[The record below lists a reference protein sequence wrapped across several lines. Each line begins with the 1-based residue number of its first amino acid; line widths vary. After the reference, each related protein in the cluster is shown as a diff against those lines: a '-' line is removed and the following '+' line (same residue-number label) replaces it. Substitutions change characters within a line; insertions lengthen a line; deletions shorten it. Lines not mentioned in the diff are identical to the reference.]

1 MGVGRQA
8 KPEYQVFKAREA
20 NGNKSW
26 FILGRPNGKRVR
38 KWFASKEKA
47 TAETTERNIKLRR
60 LGSAAAAVDNSLI
73 VMASEGAELL
83 RPYGETIR
91 QAVEFR
97 LNYLRNHAASKP
109 LDVFLAAAP
118 LIPRKVIH
126 GKSNLPV
133 LRLSMWMR

>member
-1 MGVGRQA
+1 MGRQA
-8 KPEYQVFKAREA
+8 KPEYQVFEASEA

-26 FILGRPNGKRVR
+26 FILGRPNGKRIR
-38 KWFASKEKA
+38 AWFPSKEKA
-47 TAETTERNIKLRR
+47 AAEATERNIKLRK

-97 LNYLRNHAASKP
+97 VNYLKNRAASKP
-109 LDVFLAAAP
+109 LDVFIEEYQREMQSRVA
-118 LIPRKVIH
+118 V
-126 GKSNLPV
+126 KSLKPD
-133 LRLSMWMR
+133 R